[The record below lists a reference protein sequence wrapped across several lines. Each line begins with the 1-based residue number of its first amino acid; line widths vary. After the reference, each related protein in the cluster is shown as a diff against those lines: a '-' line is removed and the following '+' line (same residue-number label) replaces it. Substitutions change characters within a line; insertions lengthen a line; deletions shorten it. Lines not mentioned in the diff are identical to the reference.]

1 MDGLLIREPWI
12 GLILSGRKT
21 WEMRTTGCRK
31 RGRVALIRAGSG
43 LVVGVAEIV
52 GSLDPLDTLD
62 AYAAGEPYHA
72 IGPAEQRA
80 AFEGNWRT
88 PWILRNVLAL
98 PRPVPYRHPSGA
110 VTWVTLDATVANAI
124 EEQLT
129 PPAQGGRP
137 APAAPPSS
145 VTPTDIPAVVPGRST
160 HSAAFAAE
168 PAPAVGRPPAAT
180 LPDPAPSPPPAAPAE
195 PVSPKGGP
203 RRTVRLT
210 GGNIRN
216 GHIYVPLDFFPGD
229 TVGGAN
235 KDGAAPRQLTVSF
248 QPGQTVD
255 TDIDGT
261 KRILRTRAPV
271 RDFIARAGLAEG
283 DTVVIERVAPYSY
296 RFLKA

>member
-31 RGRVALIRAGSG
+31 RGRIALIRAGSG

-52 GSLDPLDTLD
+52 GSLDPLDALD

-88 PWILRNVLAL
+88 PWVLRNALAL
-98 PRPVPYRHPSGA
+98 KRPVPYRHPSGA
-110 VTWVTLDATVANAI
+110 VTWVTLDTMVASAI

-129 PPAQGGRP
+129 PLSQGGGP
-137 APAAPPSS
+137 ASALAPSS
-145 VTPTDIPAVVPGRST
+145 VTPADFSAVVPGRST
-160 HSAAFAAE
+160 HSAAFTVA

-195 PVSPKGGP
+195 LVSPKGGP
-203 RRTVRLT
+203 SRTVRLT

-229 TVGGAN
+229 TVGGSN
-235 KDGAAPRQLTVSF
+235 KDEAAPRRLTVSF
-248 QPGQTVD
+248 EPGQTVD
-255 TDIDGT
+255 TDIDST

-271 RDFIARAGLAEG
+271 RDFFARAGLTEG
-283 DTVVIERVAPYSY
+283 DAVLIERTAPYSY
-296 RFLKA
+296 RFSKA